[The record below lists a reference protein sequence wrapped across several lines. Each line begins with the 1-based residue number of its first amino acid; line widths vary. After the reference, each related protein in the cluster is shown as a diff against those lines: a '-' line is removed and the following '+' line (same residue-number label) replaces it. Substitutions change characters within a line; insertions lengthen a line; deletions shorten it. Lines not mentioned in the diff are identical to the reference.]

1 MLSPEQE
8 QEIKK
13 QLLEQIE
20 NNFPEDKK
28 AEAKTQIESMTGE
41 PFENFLKQNNLI
53 KSGDISQQCVFCS
66 IIYGDI
72 PSTKIGENEKAIA
85 VLELNPISKA
95 HAIIIPKEH
104 ISKEEDLPNETRMLA
119 KEIREKINQAFNPKD
134 ITYFNTNL
142 FGHEII
148 NVLPIYNDETPNSPK
163 SQSTPEE
170 LKQIADELSQT
181 KEETIKEKQEE
192 KPQEEINEKNTWLP
206 ERTP

>member
-1 MLSPEQE
+1 MLSQEQE
-8 QEIKK
+8 AEIKK

-28 AEAKTQIESMTGE
+28 TEAKAQLEEMTGE
-41 PFENFLKQNNLI
+41 QFENFLKQNNLI
-53 KSGDISQQCVFCS
+53 KSGDTSQQCVFCS

-95 HAIIIPKEH
+95 HSIIIPKEH

-119 KEIREKINQAFNPKD
+119 KEIGEKIKQNFNPKD

-148 NVLPIYNDETPNSPK
+148 NVLPVYSDETPSSPK
-163 SQSTPEE
+163 SQSTLEE
-170 LKQIADELSQT
+170 LRQIADELLR
-181 KEETIKEKQEE
+181 EKQETIE
-192 KPQEEINEKNTWLP
+192 EQEEEPQEINEKNTWLP
-206 ERTP
+206 KRTP